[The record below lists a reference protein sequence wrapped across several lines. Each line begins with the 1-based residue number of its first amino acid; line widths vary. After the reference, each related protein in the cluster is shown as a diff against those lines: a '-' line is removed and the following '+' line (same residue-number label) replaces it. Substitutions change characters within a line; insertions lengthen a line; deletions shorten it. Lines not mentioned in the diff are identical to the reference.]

1 MKSTPQELLNDG
13 LHDAK
18 SELCQMLLTIDDFPG
33 IPLIGNVSKTVN
45 ARRWK
50 KYFFGR
56 TFKGQLIDM
65 SF

>member
-50 KYFFGR
+50 NIFLDVHL
-56 TFKGQLIDM
+56 KGN
-65 SF
+65 